1 MPRKASAVKDV
12 KEVAS
17 EKGNVEPTQPVD
29 SDTPKPTNDL
39 IEIHTPFYEPLSKK
53 ELAKAKDKKTN
64 EDKKTKDEY
73 LWKLIRCK
81 YLLTIKL
88 CSACQNRLFLMQDK
102 FIRYATGVTL
112 KIDLCNDCIDT
123 NCRASDVLAPF
134 KQTGTKRKAN

>member
-1 MPRKASAVKDV
+1 MPRKTSSAKDV
-12 KEVAS
+12 KEVVN
-17 EKGNVEPTQPVD
+17 EKVNVEAIDPAPD
-29 SDTPKPTNDL
+29 APNPIKDL
-39 IEIHTPFYEPLSKK
+39 IEIHTPFYEPLTKE
-53 ELAKAKDKKTN
+53 ELAKAKDKKTP
-64 EDKKTKDEY
+64 EDKKTNKNEY

-134 KQTGTKRKAN
+134 KQTGINCYPM

>member
-12 KEVAS
+12 KEVVN
-17 EKGNVEPTQPVD
+17 EKVNVEAIDPAPD
-29 SDTPKPTNDL
+29 APNPIKDL